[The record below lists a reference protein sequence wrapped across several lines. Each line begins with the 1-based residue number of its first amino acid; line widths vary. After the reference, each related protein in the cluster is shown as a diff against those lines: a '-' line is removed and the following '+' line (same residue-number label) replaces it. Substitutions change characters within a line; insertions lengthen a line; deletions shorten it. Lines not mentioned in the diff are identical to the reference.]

1 MKAEAEFLNL
11 EFRETARVQ
20 VLGNDHWRIE
30 ADSQAPTGQALEFLI
45 LAATRYET
53 QNGIAIAKIER
64 TVVRVQQRAIGFEW
78 TK

>member
-1 MKAEAEFLNL
+1 MKAEAEFLNR
-11 EFRETARVQ
+11 EFRQTARVQ
-20 VLGNDHWRIE
+20 VLRSDHWRIE

-45 LAATRYET
+45 LAATRYEI

-64 TVVRVQQRAIGFEW
+64 TVVRVQQRGIGFEW